1 MGWDNVKCVGAPN
14 RTEQTM
20 PLIHPTL
27 PGATPHMA
35 RKSGAAERA
44 DAIFVSMAPPDQPGD
59 CTAISRDNMVTPVAP
74 PSAVQLQIKA
84 IITEQVQT
92 LAAAEED
99 VDDNRT

>member
-1 MGWDNVKCVGAPN
+1 
-14 RTEQTM
+14 M

-27 PGATPHMA
+27 PGATPQII

-44 DAIFVSMAPPDQPGD
+44 EQIFISMAPPDQPGD
-59 CTAISRDNMVTPVAP
+59 PTAVSRDNMVTPVAP

-92 LAAAEED
+92 LAAAKED
-99 VDDNRT
+99 VTDDRT